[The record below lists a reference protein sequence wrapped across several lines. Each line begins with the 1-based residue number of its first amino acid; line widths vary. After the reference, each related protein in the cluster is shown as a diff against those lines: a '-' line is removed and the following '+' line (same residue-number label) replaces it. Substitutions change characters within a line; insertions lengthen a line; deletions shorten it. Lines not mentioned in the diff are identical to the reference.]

1 MLQNEGLK
9 EKNLECCYFVFIL
22 DFINFVGFL
31 YRCDE
36 INFCSMQSFVENK
49 GYLDWWD
56 LGLDMVCKRWI
67 VLYQCFLLR

>member
-1 MLQNEGLK
+1 MLLNEGLK

-36 INFCSMQSFVENK
+36 INFCSM
-49 GYLDWWD
+49 
-56 LGLDMVCKRWI
+56 
-67 VLYQCFLLR
+67 